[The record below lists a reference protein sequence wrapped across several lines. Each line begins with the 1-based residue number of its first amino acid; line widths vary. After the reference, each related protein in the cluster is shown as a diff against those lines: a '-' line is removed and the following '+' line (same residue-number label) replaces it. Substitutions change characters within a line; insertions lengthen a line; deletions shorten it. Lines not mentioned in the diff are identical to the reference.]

1 MDEIDKRMI
10 LKIIDDEIKKVNST
24 CIFGGYE
31 HQLYAKDITLDHLN
45 AIRNKISKLR

>member
-1 MDEIDKRMI
+1 MDIIDKQLI
-10 LKIIDDEIKKVNST
+10 LKIIDDEIKKVNNT

>member
-1 MDEIDKRMI
+1 MDNIDKKLI
-10 LKIIDDEIKKVNST
+10 LKIIDDDIEKVDNT

-31 HQLYAKDITLDHLN
+31 HQLYAKDLTLDHLN